1 MISFFIVAF
10 SSSAGLDR
18 LPYSRKGRLSAL
30 CTFVYY
36 YSAPST
42 YSEVVMRTSSLRFI
56 NRQTVNMASET
67 IWSFGYGSNMDVVA
81 LEAKKKVKVLGKLFY
96 ILHYCCNYLPN

>member
-1 MISFFIVAF
+1 
-10 SSSAGLDR
+10 
-18 LPYSRKGRLSAL
+18 
-30 CTFVYY
+30 
-36 YSAPST
+36 
-42 YSEVVMRTSSLRFI
+42 MRTSSLRFF

-96 ILHYCCNYLPN
+96 SIIVAIICLIDEVRVELKLEEAHLR

>member
-1 MISFFIVAF
+1 
-10 SSSAGLDR
+10 
-18 LPYSRKGRLSAL
+18 
-30 CTFVYY
+30 
-36 YSAPST
+36 
-42 YSEVVMRTSSLRFI
+42 MRTSSLRFI

-96 ILHYCCNYLPN
+96 NYIPLLLQLSAYIIDEVRVELKLKESPLR

>member
-1 MISFFIVAF
+1 
-10 SSSAGLDR
+10 
-18 LPYSRKGRLSAL
+18 
-30 CTFVYY
+30 
-36 YSAPST
+36 
-42 YSEVVMRTSSLRFI
+42 MRTSSLRFI

-96 ILHYCCNYLPN
+96 SIIVAIISLIDELRVETRRVTAFCY

>member
-1 MISFFIVAF
+1 
-10 SSSAGLDR
+10 
-18 LPYSRKGRLSAL
+18 
-30 CTFVYY
+30 
-36 YSAPST
+36 
-42 YSEVVMRTSSLRFI
+42 MRASSLRFI

>member
-1 MISFFIVAF
+1 MH
-10 SSSAGLDR
+10 
-18 LPYSRKGRLSAL
+18 
-30 CTFVYY
+30 
-36 YSAPST
+36 
-42 YSEVVMRTSSLRFI
+42 TSGLRFI

-96 ILHYCCNYLPN
+96 SIIVGIICLIDELRVELKLKESPLR

>member
-1 MISFFIVAF
+1 
-10 SSSAGLDR
+10 
-18 LPYSRKGRLSAL
+18 
-30 CTFVYY
+30 
-36 YSAPST
+36 
-42 YSEVVMRTSSLRFI
+42 MRTSSLRFI

-96 ILHYCCNYLPN
+96 SIIVAIISLIDELRVETRRVTAEMSFFLFVTNRYH